1 MKIASFLKL
10 RVIESIAVI
19 DKATDSCSENTY
31 STFLILSVEKRDR
44 IAEKMTK
51 KVETDKKNKKYS
63 CSLKES

>member
-10 RVIESIAVI
+10 CVIDSIAVI
-19 DKATDSCSENTY
+19 DKATDSCSENTC
-31 STFLILSVEKRDR
+31 STILILSVEKRNK
-44 IAEKMTK
+44 IVEKMAK